1 MLINGIE
8 IDLAKLEKPLLLV
21 SEDEELLFLRLI
33 QPTLEH
39 ELIQCQLALSTRKSI
54 SLVRDFW
61 LALYKG
67 QDQLYINSGHALL
80 YPIRLIIFELVTQA
94 EYFKRLSKNS
104 FGDECLSLIYA
115 VVLVQFVLRW
125 IKERFSNNKGV
136 NEALKLL
143 YRTTDD
149 NVDDQNTPSREQSI
163 GQAIAVK
170 AIRFEVRENAQEF
183 ASLLYQTYNFLH
195 YLHDVEK
202 EKEQKETTQL
212 SSMRDV
218 EEDIMNRFYN
228 KRYTTIKATFTR

>member
-21 SEDEELLFLRLI
+21 SEDEELLFLWLI

-39 ELIQCQLALSTRKSI
+39 ELIQCELALATRKSI

-67 QDQLYINSGHALL
+67 GEKLYINSEHALL

-94 EYFKRLSKNS
+94 EYFKHLSKKS
-104 FGDECLSLIYA
+104 IGDESLSLIYA
-115 VVLVQFVLRW
+115 IILVQFVLRW
-125 IKERFSNNKGV
+125 IKERFSNNKEV
-136 NEALKLL
+136 YETLKLL
-143 YRTTDD
+143 YRTTDE
-149 NVDDQNTPSREQSI
+149 NAEDQLSPSREQSI

-170 AIRFEVRENAQEF
+170 AIRFEVRENSQEF

-195 YLHDVEK
+195 YLHE
-202 EKEQKETTQL
+202 EQKETTKL
-212 SSMRDV
+212 SAIRNM
-218 EEDIMNRFYN
+218 EEILNRFYN
-228 KRYTTIKATFTR
+228 NRYTTNKETFTG

>member
-8 IDLAKLEKPLLLV
+8 IDLSKLEKPLLLV
-21 SEDEELLFLRLI
+21 SEDEEFLFLRLI

-67 QDQLYINSGHALL
+67 QEKLYINCEHSLL
-80 YPIRLIIFELVTQA
+80 YPIRSIVFELVTQA
-94 EYFKRLSKNS
+94 EYFKRLSKQS
-104 FGDECLSLIYA
+104 FGDECLSLFYA

-125 IKERFSNNKGV
+125 IKERFSDNKEV

-149 NVDDQNTPSREQSI
+149 AVDDQTTPSREQSI

-170 AIRFEVRENAQEF
+170 AIRFEVRENSQEF
-183 ASLLYQTYNFLH
+183 ASLLHQTYNFLH

-202 EKEQKETTQL
+202 EKGQKETTKL
-212 SSMRDV
+212 ASMKNV
-218 EEDIMNRFYN
+218 EDILNRFYN
-228 KRYTTIKATFTR
+228 KRYTTNNATFTG